1 MDYYGLFNF
10 CSLCCSKIAAVMDGR
25 QLRGMSLGTSPS
37 SSQQLRS
44 SMVAASNS
52 AAAAAAAAAVVGDG
66 TGPRPGQ
73 IRRTGRHNSMSRIS
87 RPPPLNP
94 GGGQGGPPPPP
105 PTSRSLYRHN
115 SANSMQ
121 VTTVA
126 PAGGGGG
133 GGGGGQ
139 QHLTVSQMQHRSG
152 DKLNPQTLASCEK
165 SSTMSSITAH
175 NSPI

>member
-1 MDYYGLFNF
+1 MAWYLFGVPL
-10 CSLCCSKIAAVMDGR
+10 LCLKGHFGFGKDVSFKGAA
-25 QLRGMSLGTSPS
+25 LGSTATPD
-37 SSQQLRS
+37 
-44 SMVAASNS
+44 V
-52 AAAAAAAAAVVGDG
+52 
-66 TGPRPGQ
+66 T
-73 IRRTGRHNSMSRIS
+73 RIS

-94 GGGQGGPPPPP
+94 GGGQGPPPPPP

-126 PAGGGGG
+126 AGGG

-152 DKLNPQTLASCEK
+152 DKLNPQTLGFYVKLENYQAL
-165 SSTMSSITAH
+165 
-175 NSPI
+175 PW

>member
-1 MDYYGLFNF
+1 MGYNGRFNF
-10 CSLCCSKIAAVMDGR
+10 CSLKLAAVMDGR

-66 TGPRPGQ
+66 TAPRPGQ

-126 PAGGGGG
+126 APGGGGG

-139 QHLTVSQMQHRSG
+139 GQHLTVSQMQHRSG

>member
-1 MDYYGLFNF
+1 MAWYLFGVPLLCLNGHFGFGKDVSFKGAALGLTATPDVYN
-10 CSLCCSKIAAVMDGR
+10 
-25 QLRGMSLGTSPS
+25 
-37 SSQQLRS
+37 
-44 SMVAASNS
+44 
-52 AAAAAAAAAVVGDG
+52 
-66 TGPRPGQ
+66 
-73 IRRTGRHNSMSRIS
+73 SRIS

-94 GGGQGGPPPPP
+94 GGQGPPPPPP